1 MIRNRKE
8 SEERKAIGMT
18 YQEYSR
24 NQILKKF
31 PMLGGEDIKSTPPS
45 VHGSDLTFSVKAK
58 KVFIDTSVEV
68 KSAKRGLSYTYEIL
82 DQVNQHQK
90 SAFTQYGIGICGD
103 PTKYPIALMSL
114 DTFLNLIKDIKT
126 NKLDHELQEAMY
138 KN

>member
-31 PMLGGEDIKSTPPS
+31 PMLGGDDIKSTPPS
-45 VHGSDLTFSVKAK
+45 VHGSDLTFSEKAK
-58 KVFIDTSVEV
+58 KVFLDTSVEV

-82 DQVNQHQK
+82 DQVNQHNRNKPLPK
-90 SAFTQYGIGICGD
+90 SKLQ
-103 PTKYPIALMSL
+103 TKK
-114 DTFLNLIKDIKT
+114 IK
-126 NKLDHELQEAMY
+126 Q
-138 KN
+138 